1 MATVGRPYALRM
13 ILLGEAGVGKSSLYH
28 WIKYKAFRDA
38 SINTGDEEAP
48 STSTHTSGQRQYDQH
63 NVHINITP
71 SFKVILTVV
80 DTADGEKFQSLT
92 AQYYRRTNIVLLVCS
107 LDDEISFNRLTKWY
121 QESRYYIDE
130 QDVVY
135 AVCGLKSD
143 LHPHQR
149 EITLEM
155 MQGFAQHVEFPEN
168 CVFEVSAKTGS
179 GIADMLK
186 TVCSTAVER
195 IRRHTQDRHCECHSI
210 YLLHSVPGGRGIVIA
225 CPSILQDLWV

>member
-1 MATVGRPYALRM
+1 MYIRAHVPTH
-13 ILLGEAGVGKSSLYH
+13 SLY
-28 WIKYKAFRDA
+28 I
-38 SINTGDEEAP
+38 
-48 STSTHTSGQRQYDQH
+48 Q
-63 NVHINITP
+63 
-71 SFKVILTVV
+71 LTVV